1 MKSSSVVSY
10 LGAGADEPALH
21 AARQGI
27 EGCELV
33 ACESGKA
40 VATISAENFEGE
52 IAAFRAIEAL
62 SGVEKAMMIYSYC
75 ELESDIAA
83 VSANNGEQIMCELE
97 EMDASEIKY
106 GGKVRV

>member
-1 MKSSSVVSY
+1 MNISSVVIY
-10 LGAGADEPALH
+10 LGAGADEAALR
-21 AARQGI
+21 AALQDI
-27 EGCELV
+27 DGCEFV

-40 VATISAENFEGE
+40 VATISAESFEGE

-62 SGVEKAMMIYSYC
+62 PGIEKAMMIYSYC

-83 VSANNGEQIMCELE
+83 VSTNNGEQIMRELE